1 MHKDMARRYL
11 EVTCRD
17 GKPVAAYL
25 YLPRQSGDRSV
36 RTERR
41 EGGLVVDFNKG
52 DRPIGIEITAPQVLS
67 LDALN
72 RALASL
78 DQEPATEQEL
88 APLAAA

>member
-1 MHKDMARRYL
+1 MQKDMARRYL
-11 EVTCRD
+11 EVTYRD

-25 YLPRQSGDRSV
+25 YLQRQSGDRSV

-41 EGGLVVDFNKG
+41 AGGLVIDFTTG

-88 APLAAA
+88 GPLAAA